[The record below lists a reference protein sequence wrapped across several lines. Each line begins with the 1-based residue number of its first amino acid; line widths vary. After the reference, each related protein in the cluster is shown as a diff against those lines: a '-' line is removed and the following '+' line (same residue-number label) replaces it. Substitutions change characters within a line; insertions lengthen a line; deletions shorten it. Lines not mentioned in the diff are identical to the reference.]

1 MAQRTNDPSSPQETA
16 PDKINGE
23 PIDSQ
28 AMKSFSPIKL
38 IIPVV
43 IGLLVTAYLFYKEFS
58 DKDISR
64 VSFTLGTLLTL
75 IPAVLLMFLRD
86 FCNIYR
92 FRLLTSPEHLS
103 WMQAFRINLLCEFTS
118 AVTPSA
124 VGGSSL
130 VAVFF
135 KVEGISAGRGI
146 SVMISALFLDE
157 LFFVVACPLL
167 FLFFHESQ
175 LWGANQ
181 GIAVE
186 VETVLKGVYLLI
198 LLWTTILFCALFY
211 APAHVRRLLHWLAAR
226 RWLKRIRKGL
236 EEFGDNLL
244 LSSRQM
250 KGLSI
255 RFWLK
260 AFGTTAVAWTSRFA
274 VVCALLFPFVEWG
287 DQWLVLARQLMC
299 WIVMT
304 VSPTPGGSGFSE
316 YLFKEYYSD
325 MIPGGMTMILALLW
339 RVATYY
345 LYLIGGFVLLPAWFK
360 NRVLKK

>member
-1 MAQRTNDPSSPQETA
+1 MAQPSNEPLNHEPLNQE
-16 PDKINGE
+16 
-23 PIDSQ
+23 SL
-28 AMKSFSPIKL
+28 KSFSPIKL

-43 IGLLVTAYLFYKEFS
+43 IGLLVTAFLFYQEFS
-58 DKDISR
+58 DKNISR
-64 VSFTLGTLLTL
+64 VSFTLGTLFTL
-75 IPAVLLMFLRD
+75 IPAILLMYLRD

-92 FRLLTSPEHLS
+92 FRLLTRPEHLS

-135 KVEGISAGRGI
+135 KVEGISAGRGT

-157 LFFVVACPLL
+157 LFFVITCPLM
-167 FLFFHESQ
+167 FLFFKEAD
-175 LWGANQ
+175 LWGANPHI
-181 GIAVE
+181 GAEIEA
-186 VETVLKGVYLLI
+186 VLKGVYLLI

-211 APAHVRRLLHWLAAR
+211 APAHIRRILHWLAAR
-226 RWLKRIRKGL
+226 RFLKKMRSGL

-244 LSSRQM
+244 LSSQQM
-250 KGLSI
+250 KGLSPL
-255 RFWLK
+255 FWLK
-260 AFGTTAVAWTSRFA
+260 AFGATTVAWTSRFA
-274 VVCALLFPFVEWG
+274 VVCALLYPFVLWS

-345 LYLIGGFVLLPAWFK
+345 VYLIGGFVLLPAWFK
-360 NRVLKK
+360 KRVLKK

>member
-1 MAQRTNDPSSPQETA
+1 MEQPSNE
-16 PDKINGE
+16 KINLE
-23 PIDSQ
+23 QVD
-28 AMKSFSPIKL
+28 AKTMKSFSPIKL

-43 IGLLVTAYLFYKEFS
+43 IGLLVTAFLFYQEFS
-58 DKDISR
+58 DKNISR

-75 IPAVLLMFLRD
+75 VPAICLMFLRD

-130 VAVFF
+130 VALFF
-135 KVEGISAGRGI
+135 KVEGISAGRGTF
-146 SVMISALFLDE
+146 VMISALFLDE
-157 LFFVVACPLL
+157 LFFVLVCPLL
-167 FLFFHESQ
+167 LIFFKESQ
-175 LWGANQ
+175 LWGANPH
-181 GIAVE
+181 IAGE
-186 VETVLKGVYLLI
+186 VETVLKSVYLLI
-198 LLWTTILFCALFY
+198 LLWTIILFFALFY
-211 APAHVRRLLHWLAAR
+211 APAHVRRILHWLAAR
-226 RWLKRIRKGL
+226 RLFRKIRKGL
-236 EEFGDNLL
+236 EGFGDNLL
-244 LSSRQM
+244 LSSSQM
-250 KGLSI
+250 KGLSVGY
-255 RFWLK
+255 WLK
-260 AFGTTAVAWTSRFA
+260 AFGTTIVAWTSRFA
-274 VVCALLFPFVEWG
+274 VVCALLYPFVSWG

-345 LYLIGGFVLLPAWFK
+345 VYLIAGFILLPAWFK
-360 NRVLKK
+360 RRVLKK